1 MNWNKFKNSI
11 FALILVFCCYGL
23 HYFVF
28 KYFNIHLNQQA
39 LNLGLFDLYVLFSSF
54 SVLIIIIL
62 LFIKQKNID
71 LVGNVFML
79 ITCIKAIICYVIIR
93 PLTISKIDYSLEKFN
108 FLGLFLLFLIFE
120 TIATIKILNNK
131 I

>member
-1 MNWNKFKNSI
+1 MNWNKLRNSI
-11 FALILVFCCYGL
+11 FALILVMCCYHL

-28 KYFNIHLNQQA
+28 EHFNIQLNLKA
-39 LNLGLFDLYVLFSSF
+39 LALGLFDSYILFSSF
-54 SVLIIIIL
+54 SVVILIIL
-62 LFIKQKNID
+62 LFIKQKNLD

-79 ITCIKAIICYVIIR
+79 ITCIKAIICYLIIR
-93 PLTISKIDYSLEKFN
+93 PLTISKFDYSLEKFN

>member
-93 PLTISKIDYSLEKFN
+93 PLTISKIDYGLEKFN

>member
-28 KYFNIHLNQQA
+28 EHFNIQLNLQE
-39 LNLGLFDLYVLFSSF
+39 LNLGLSDLYFSFSSF

-79 ITCIKAIICYVIIR
+79 MTCIKAIICYVIIR
-93 PLTISKIDYSLEKFN
+93 PLTISKIDYGLEKFN

>member
-1 MNWNKFKNSI
+1 MNWNKLRNSI

-28 KYFNIHLNQQA
+28 EYFNIQLNLQA
-39 LNLGLFDLYVLFSSF
+39 LGLTLLDLYFLFSSF
-54 SVLIIIIL
+54 SVVIIIIL

-71 LVGNVFML
+71 LVGNVFLL

-93 PLTISKIDYSLEKFN
+93 PLTISKIDYGLEKFN

>member
-1 MNWNKFKNSI
+1 MNWNKLRNSI
-11 FALILVFCCYGL
+11 FTLILVFCCFGL

-28 KYFNIHLNQQA
+28 EHFNIHLSLEA
-39 LNLGLFDLYVLFSSF
+39 LALGLFDLYILFSSF
-54 SVLIIIIL
+54 SVLIVIIISN
-62 LFIKQKNID
+62 IKQKNID

-79 ITCIKAIICYVIIR
+79 MTCIKAIICYVIIR
-93 PLTISKIDYSLEKFN
+93 PLTISKIDYSLDKFN

-120 TIATIKILNNK
+120 TIATIKILNSK